1 MGQYYENFINKINT
15 REAALKGATIL
26 YTEMSPDL
34 EWEDDFNHW
43 YDTNHI
49 PQRTKVEGFISARR
63 YRDPDR
69 PTYLAI
75 YEITSEDVLSNSDYQ
90 KVRAQPNAKTAWML
104 SNVENYSRYVANE
117 ISDTKSENGDSNAL
131 DETFIFSE
139 FFSVLDNKVD
149 EFNQWY
155 DREYTPTLMGCVN
168 WRAVRR
174 FEVIE
179 GEPQPWSHLA
189 LHYISDSKTA
199 FSSPEFE
206 NSRNSKTR
214 LNLEQ
219 EPWFRGS
226 SQLYRAIGKRFQT

>member
-1 MGQYYENFINKINT
+1 M
-15 REAALKGATIL
+15 KGATIL

-49 PQRTKVEGFISARR
+49 PQRTKVEGFISTRR

-117 ISDTKSENGDSNAL
+117 ISDTKSENGNSNAL
-131 DETFIFSE
+131 D
-139 FFSVLDNKVD
+139 
-149 EFNQWY
+149 
-155 DREYTPTLMGCVN
+155 
-168 WRAVRR
+168 
-174 FEVIE
+174 
-179 GEPQPWSHLA
+179 
-189 LHYISDSKTA
+189 
-199 FSSPEFE
+199 
-206 NSRNSKTR
+206 
-214 LNLEQ
+214 
-219 EPWFRGS
+219 
-226 SQLYRAIGKRFQT
+226 